1 MANIDPIYDI
11 IEKVGHM
18 YIQEK
23 EISYM
28 YREESSSIY
37 CLQER

>member
-23 EISYM
+23 EISY
-28 YREESSSIY
+28 REESSSIY

>member
-1 MANIDPIYDI
+1 MANTDPIYDI

-23 EISYM
+23 EISYLVA
-28 YREESSSIY
+28 SIAFRKDK
-37 CLQER
+37 L